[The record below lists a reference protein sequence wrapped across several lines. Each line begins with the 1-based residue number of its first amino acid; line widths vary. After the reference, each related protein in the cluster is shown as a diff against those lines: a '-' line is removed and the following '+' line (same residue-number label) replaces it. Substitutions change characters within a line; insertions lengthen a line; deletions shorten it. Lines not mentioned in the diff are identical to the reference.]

1 VDIALICISLF
12 TIYRIG
18 AGTGIFTRALLD
30 QNWSSDIKNIKA
42 IEPSAGMREVFS
54 KSVSSDRVTIS
65 INEGTFD
72 TTGIEDQWGDLV
84 VIAQVSS
91 FHVKNPQSIT
101 MTV

>member
-1 VDIALICISLF
+1 MHII
-12 TIYRIG
+12 TYRPPRIG

-30 QNWSSDIKNIKA
+30 QNWSSDIKDIKA

-54 KSVSSDRVTIS
+54 KTVSSNCVTLS

-72 TTGIEDQWGDLV
+72 ATNIEDQWGDLV

-91 FHVKNPQSIT
+91 LHVKISQSVIMRT
-101 MTV
+101 